1 MNHPQKI
8 TTTLHDVTPTR
19 LIDQQESLL
28 AMPLVKKSYEALQSY
43 LPLHSIDD
51 NQCTLRNTQRFT
63 RTIVLFPLLILMLL
77 FFHNNISD
85 FIDQRKHDEAF
96 ILKWIELVRKEYGE
110 EFYLRKDLPDNME
123 DVLFIG
129 NDKTISFWKYLYYRY
144 NYFHASTKLLITDFL
159 QFSFLLAFSLYL
171 IQRCFFWKLQAPLF
185 IDRDHQLFF
194 SWHKGKVYA
203 ARYSQVGISNQTD
216 PMKIVHLMGLAL
228 YTLDNNN
235 TLARRAF
242 QMCLSYGSLWGFNTK
257 LRQDEAHAFIVK
269 YLVLGKDSVAA
280 TNYKRFPALFLFKDK
295 KPADFEEQL
304 ERILTELDQRDS
316 EKINNKDGQRNK

>member
-1 MNHPQKI
+1 MNHSQKI
-8 TTTLHDVTPTR
+8 TATLHDMTPTP

-28 AMPLVKKSYEALQSY
+28 ATPLVKKSYEALQSY

-51 NQCTLRNTQRFT
+51 NQCILRNAQRLA
-63 RTIVLFPLLILMLL
+63 RIIVFFPLLIGMLL
-77 FFHNNISD
+77 VFHYNIVSFVIQKEKNESNIMD
-85 FIDQRKHDEAF
+85 
-96 ILKWIELVRKEYGE
+96 WVELVRKKYGE
-110 EFYLRKDLPDNME
+110 DFYLRKDLPDHME
-123 DVLFIG
+123 SARFIG

-144 NYFHASTKLLITDFL
+144 NYFHASTKFLITDFL
-159 QFSFLLAFSLYL
+159 RFSFLLAFSLYL
-171 IQRCFFWKLQAPLF
+171 IHRCFFWKLQAPLF
-185 IDRDHQLFF
+185 IDRNRQLFF

-228 YTLDNNN
+228 YTLDDNN

-269 YLVLGKDSVAA
+269 YLVLGKDAVAA
-280 TNYKRFPALFLFKDK
+280 TDYKRFPALFLFKDK
-295 KPADFEEQL
+295 KPTDFEEQL

-316 EKINNKDGQRNK
+316 EKINNTDGQRNK